1 MDLDKFIKLLEKRK
15 ETTRQH
21 YMRKHGLQEL
31 TEEQKELQ
39 MLERVRK
46 KQESYERQTARQRQM
61 RHDSGL
67 KPLGRPHGLRYMP
80 LQDATASCG
89 GRPIKNSNETTLENI
104 D

>member
-1 MDLDKFIKLLEKRK
+1 
-15 ETTRQH
+15 
-21 YMRKHGLQEL
+21 MRKHGLQEL

-46 KQESYERQTARQRQM
+46 KQESYERQKARQRQM
-61 RHDSGL
+61 RHDRGL
-67 KPLGRPHGLRYMP
+67 KPLGRPQGRQP

-89 GRPIKNSNETTLENI
+89 GRPIKNSNENMLEKL